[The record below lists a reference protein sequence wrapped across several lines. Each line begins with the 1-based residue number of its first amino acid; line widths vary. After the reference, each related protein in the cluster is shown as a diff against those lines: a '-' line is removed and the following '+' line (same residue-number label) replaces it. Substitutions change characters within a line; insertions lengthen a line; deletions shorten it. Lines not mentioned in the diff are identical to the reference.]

1 MGAVARR
8 PLAIVAAIVLFVEAI
23 GIVLVN
29 GLMATVVDNQS
40 MSLAGL
46 DPDAMS
52 TGAWVVGGVFGCY
65 LALCGL
71 FLLLTGIRDRAPIK
85 AGRVLLVSAAIAH
98 ALLGAVAV
106 GLVGWA
112 AFAFLMVVLALIVL
126 TLLMYGKGDKD
137 DSGGAGD
144 GEGAPKGTPA
154 AA

>member
-52 TGAWVVGGVFGCY
+52 TGAWVLGGVTGCY
-65 LALCGL
+65 LAVCGL
-71 FLLLTGIRDRAPIK
+71 FLLLAGARDRAPGR
-85 AGRVLLVSAAIAH
+85 AGRAVLISAAVVH

-126 TLLMYGKGDKD
+126 TLLMYGREEGGVE
-137 DSGGAGD
+137 GGAPGGGD
-144 GEGAPKGTPA
+144 APKETPA